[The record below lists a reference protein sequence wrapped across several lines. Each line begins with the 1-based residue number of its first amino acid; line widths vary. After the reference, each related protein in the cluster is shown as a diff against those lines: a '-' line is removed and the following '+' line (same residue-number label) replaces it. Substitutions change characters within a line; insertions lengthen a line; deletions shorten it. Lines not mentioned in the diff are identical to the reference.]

1 MSYKAKIK
9 FARKGFSLPDNA
21 PFMDIG
27 FDIYQD
33 DDVVADRRLAFPMGT
48 SEETIKE
55 EVDKYAIM
63 FENDHLIAADAEKR
77 SKEEAEA
84 EKVFENLVQ

>member
-1 MSYKAKIK
+1 MSYKAKIT

-33 DDVVADRRLAFPMGT
+33 DEVVAERRLSFPMGT

-55 EVDKYAIM
+55 EVDKNALMY
-63 FENDHLIAADAEKR
+63 ENDHLIAAEAEKR

-84 EKVFENLVQ
+84 EEVFKNLVQ